1 MNQQQQQAQAGAL
14 PVTREDLRDSE
25 SRTNVRITEL
35 RDDMNRR
42 HEELRDDANRR
53 HEASRADAERR
64 HAELRADGRV
74 FFGAIAGLVGV
85 LISSATAIFIAFAL

>member
-1 MNQQQQQAQAGAL
+1 MNQQQQQAQSGAL

-25 SRTNVRITEL
+25 SRTNARFAEL

-42 HEELRDDANRR
+42 HE
-53 HEASRADAERR
+53 
-64 HAELRADGRV
+64 ELRADGRV

>member
-1 MNQQQQQAQAGAL
+1 MNQQQQQAQSGAL

-25 SRTNVRITEL
+25 SRTNARFAEL

-42 HEELRDDANRR
+42 HEEL
-53 HEASRADAERR
+53 RADAERR